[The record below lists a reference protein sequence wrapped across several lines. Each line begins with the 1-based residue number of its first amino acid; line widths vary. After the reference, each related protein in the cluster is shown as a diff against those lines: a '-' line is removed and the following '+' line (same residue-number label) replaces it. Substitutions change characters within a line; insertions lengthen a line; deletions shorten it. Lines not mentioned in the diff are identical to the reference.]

1 MTLKRMTD
9 FQPAVLDRAEHS
21 SGTLQRNCQCG
32 QHTSGNGECSSCSKQ
47 RDAISRH
54 SAISAGQAFMNMRG
68 QSAEMSE
75 PFESDLSQVPV
86 HGGRRDAN
94 APTAPSNEFDDCP
107 ADWQT
112 KANAALARGRPW
124 VANVIM
130 GLSSLPDPIPAPVS
144 ALLMRHF
151 HTTSRDDIRTIVG
164 HFNTINSAMSAS
176 IDFECET
183 ECDANVAAYVYS
195 VWSDVHL
202 CPVWYGLTPEGQAN
216 VIIHELAHDAAN
228 RDDEAYVWEAS
239 YATLSAADAIDNA
252 DSYSNFAEEASR
264 P

>member
-9 FQPAVLDRAEHS
+9 FQPAVAEHP
-21 SGTLQRNCQCG
+21 SGTLQRNCHCG
-32 QHTSGNGECSSCSKQ
+32 QHTSGSSECSSCSKQ
-47 RDAISRH
+47 RESMSRYSRM
-54 SAISAGQAFMNMRG
+54 SASQAFMSMRQQPAQTPPSFG
-68 QSAEMSE
+68 A
-75 PFESDLSQVPV
+75 DLSQVPAQSS
-86 HGGRRDAN
+86 RSDAN
-94 APTAPSNEFDDCP
+94 TPSAPSNDFDDCP
-107 ADWQT
+107 ADWQA

-124 VANVIM
+124 VANVIT
-130 GLSSLPDPIPAPVS
+130 GLSSLPNPIPEPVS
-144 ALLMRHF
+144 RLLMRHF
-151 HTTSRDDIRTIVG
+151 HTTARDDIRTIVG
-164 HFNTINSAMSAS
+164 HFNTIYSAMNAS

-202 CPVWYGLTPEGQAN
+202 CPVWYALSPEGQAN